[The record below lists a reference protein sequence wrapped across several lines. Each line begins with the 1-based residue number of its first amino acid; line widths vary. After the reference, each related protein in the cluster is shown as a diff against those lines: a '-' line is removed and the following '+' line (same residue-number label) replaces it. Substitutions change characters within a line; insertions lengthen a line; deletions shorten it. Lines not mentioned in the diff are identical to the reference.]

1 MRGAVCSA
9 NALLLL
15 LGGVAAP
22 RGARAQADSWPTAG
36 QLLGCRGDLARS
48 AAVEW
53 AWAGALAARG
63 ATLKA
68 RLGPA
73 LVARIAAG

>member
-1 MRGAVCSA
+1 
-9 NALLLL
+9 
-15 LGGVAAP
+15 
-22 RGARAQADSWPTAG
+22 
-36 QLLGCRGDLARS
+36 
-48 AAVEW
+48 VEW

-73 LVARIAAG
+73 LVARLAAG